1 MNTKKENTK
10 VVNTEGSKNET
21 DKEIKAFGDSADL
34 KRKVTRKE
42 VVEIM
47 QQIIDNINQTNE
59 YLMQDV
65 NTMYGQQV
73 FPFQMNMYAL
83 QKVLIDKGYVTQEEI
98 DEVDKEHRKE
108 ILQRAREVKE
118 NDKGGLDV
126 VSKEEE
132 EKDEKEKVVQ
142 FVNKK
147 KTEE

>member
-83 QKVLIDKGYVTQEEI
+83 QKVLIDNGYVTQEEI